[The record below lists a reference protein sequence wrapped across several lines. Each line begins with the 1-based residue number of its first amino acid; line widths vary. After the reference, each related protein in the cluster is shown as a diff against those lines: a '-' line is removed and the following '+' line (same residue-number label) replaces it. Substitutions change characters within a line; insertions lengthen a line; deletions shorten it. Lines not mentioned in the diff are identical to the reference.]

1 MKRIR
6 SEKLIRMKPGALGAT
21 GFCTVELFALPEAP
35 GDALHVVHVS
45 ISADGKP
52 WKETVYTPSPLPL
65 DAATAAF
72 ERAVAAQ
79 LAQGYAVEGTPLP
92 SAASTAAS
100 MALPSMPD
108 VPFAHPGDAVLLAAI
123 HPDAWRLLPPVR
135 HSRVVWRIGER
146 RLASSVMRLIDL
158 LETGEPMLDYCIA
171 WAIGRCGDGGAFEAM
186 RELSQRGR
194 TPVITRA
201 ARWAA
206 LNLWPADQRAVEA
219 ARIVDDW
226 PAALRRAW
234 AGMQVLPVDAALP
247 LLQQH
252 LNDPAMA
259 LWNGLNYAAWVEQV
273 FELSLLEG
281 PDAQGLEHGLAH
293 AALLQIAPTLQ
304 LAAGSFRAWR
314 RLYKGAEF
322 AGNYALLGVL
332 HQRLETQRAA
342 YRAGGR
348 WAQVS
353 GRYVEVAKEVVRPD
367 SRLAYSQRTRDYLL
381 RRTWRNLR
389 RLAMAGTADE
399 TSWLQ
404 LAMGVL
410 LAADDADAL
419 TPGQYR
425 DARWS
430 EEPRSW
436 HTGPY
441 SRWLVL
447 MQLLHRHDDE
457 WEAHRGGLQ
466 WRRQTPLPT
475 DGIHRT
481 HRTEAWPERWDRHPQ
496 ALLQLMQQGR
506 CAAVHAF
513 AALALQDNK
522 PFCDALE
529 APVLEGLL
537 ASTWDDTA
545 RFALAIVRERIA
557 AGAPAL
563 PWLRALL
570 TSPLADARAHAL
582 ECIARDP
589 GLYSQQAD
597 VLLLLLTSADVDVRR
612 ASRLLLQAATANLST
627 LDTVCVDLLAWLSTC
642 DADAPELSAI
652 CENLQW
658 ALQGPLRTA
667 AAKAP
672 LAELLA
678 LFDHASPDVV
688 ATAAEWL
695 LVHPESVQ
703 GLPVEVLTR
712 LLQSD
717 DPRLRGAGVRL
728 FTALPDA
735 TLVTQPA
742 LFAAFCSS
750 PMPSVRAAVAPK
762 LAQLLPEHPAFGA
775 TLMPMLRDELFRA
788 EAAEGVF
795 DALLQWLCGPLAAHT
810 RAGDPATTLRLLEAR
825 SKGAQRLGAWL
836 LPQQQP
842 QDFDVLQTASL
853 GLVDNAAARRW
864 AMDQLAAQPQRTLA
878 HLGDALRI
886 FDSRWDDARDWAREW
901 FAAQGGAEQWTPS
914 LLVRLCDHKDD
925 GAQRLG
931 RELLTTHFDVTD
943 VTTYMLQLSQHPS
956 PGMQLFVTN
965 WLASAAGHKPEVLAR
980 LEPYFL
986 SVLSQ
991 ANRGRLAKARVMQF
1005 LAAQAAHSQDIAR
1018 IVARVFARQVVT
1030 GALTERAQYVAGLRS
1045 IQQAFP
1051 ELENPLQTEPV
1062 RSVAPRRSPRLAPHG
1077 ALPGAPNAEGPA
1089 AP

>member
-6 SEKLIRMKPGALGAT
+6 SEILIRMKPGALGAT

-35 GDALHVVHVS
+35 GPALHVVHLS
-45 ISADGKP
+45 ISTDGKQ

-65 DAATAAF
+65 EPASAAF
-72 ERAVAAQ
+72 ERAVAAHM
-79 LAQGYAVEGTPLP
+79 AQGYAIEGTPLP
-92 SAASTAAS
+92 SAAAMAMAA
-100 MALPSMPD
+100 APAAPH
-108 VPFAHPGDAVLLAAI
+108 VAHPGDAVLLAALA
-123 HPDAWRLLPPVR
+123 PDTWRLLPPVR
-135 HSRVVWRIGER
+135 QSRVVWRIGER
-146 RLASSVMRLIDL
+146 RLAAAVPRLVEL

-171 WAIGRCGDGGAFEAM
+171 WAIGRCGDAGAFEAM

-194 TPVITRA
+194 TPVVTRA

-206 LNLWPADQRAVEA
+206 LNLWPAGTRASES

-234 AGMQVLPVDAALP
+234 AGMQELPVEEALP
-247 LLQQH
+247 RLQQH
-252 LNDPAMA
+252 LGDPA
-259 LWNGLNYAAWVEQV
+259 LWNGLKYAAWVEQL
-273 FELSLLEG
+273 FDLSLLEG
-281 PDAQGLEHGLAH
+281 QGAGADGLAH
-293 AALLQIAPTLQ
+293 KALLEIAPTLQ

-322 AGNYALLGVL
+322 AGDYVLLGVL

-348 WAQVS
+348 WAQAN
-353 GRYVEVAKEVVRPD
+353 GRYLEIAKEVVRPD
-367 SRLAYSQRTRDYLL
+367 SRLAYSQRTRDYLR

-399 TSWLQ
+399 PSWLQ

-410 LAADDADAL
+410 LAADDADAG
-419 TPGQYR
+419 TAGQQR
-425 DARWS
+425 ESRWT

-447 MQLLHRHDDE
+447 MQLLHRHDAE
-457 WEAHRGGLQ
+457 WEAQRGGLR
-466 WRRQTPLPT
+466 WRRHTPLPER
-475 DGIHRT
+475 RT
-481 HRTEAWPERWDRHPQ
+481 ERTEAWPERWDRHPQ

-513 AALALQDNK
+513 AARALQDNK
-522 PFCDALE
+522 PFCEALE
-529 APVLEGLL
+529 TPEVARLL
-537 ASTWDDTA
+537 ASPWDDTA
-545 RFALAIVRERIA
+545 RFALALAKARIA

-563 PWLRALL
+563 PWLPALL
-570 TSPLADARAHAL
+570 GSPLAEARTLAL

-589 GLYSQQAD
+589 GLYSQQVD
-597 VLLLLLTSADVDVRR
+597 LLLTLLTSADAEVRR
-612 ASRLLLQAATANLST
+612 ASRLLLQAAAANLSV
-627 LDTVCVDLLAWLSTC
+627 LDALCVELQPWLEARDSE
-642 DADAPELSAI
+642 APELGAI
-652 CENLQW
+652 CENVQW
-658 ALQGPLRTA
+658 ALQGPLRSA

-672 LAELLA
+672 LPELLA
-678 LFDHASPDVV
+678 LFEHPAADVV

-695 LVHPESVQ
+695 LLHPASVH

-717 DPRLRGAGVRL
+717 DARLRGAGVRL

-735 TLVTQPA
+735 TLVAQPA

-775 TLMPMLRDELFRA
+775 ALMPMLRDELFRA

-795 DALLQWLCGPLAAHT
+795 DALLQWLCGPLAART
-810 RAGDPATTLRLLEAR
+810 RAGEPAVTLRLLEAR

-836 LPQQQP
+836 LPQQDAQG
-842 QDFDVLQTASL
+842 FSVLETASM
-853 GLVDNAAARRW
+853 GLVDTAAARRW
-864 AMDQLAAQPQRTLA
+864 AMEQLGAQPQRTLA
-878 HLGDALRI
+878 QLGDALRM
-886 FDSRWDDARDWAREW
+886 FDSRWDDARDWARQW

-914 LLVRLCDHKDD
+914 LLVRLCDHKDP

-965 WLASAAGHKPEVLAR
+965 WLASAAGQKPEVLAR

-1005 LAAQAAHSQDIAR
+1005 LAAQAAHSEDIAR

-1030 GALTERAQYVAGLRS
+1030 GAITERAQYVAGLRS
-1045 IQQAFP
+1045 IQEAFP
-1051 ELENPLQTEPV
+1051 DLDNPLQTAPV
-1062 RSVAPRRSPRLAPHG
+1062 RSVAPRRAP
-1077 ALPGAPNAEGPA
+1077 APA
-1089 AP
+1089 AASASASAPPATSAPAGGNAA